1 MQMSKW
7 VPDEESMKSLRLVQ
21 WMEELN
27 LPDYDSFYQ
36 KSIQEPEWFWSSV
49 EKELGFV
56 WKKPYEEVLNLDN
69 GIARPHWY
77 VGGECNLV
85 DTALA
90 KWAETDRM
98 AILWEGE
105 QGEVREYTY
114 AELHAWVS
122 QVASGLQK
130 AGIQKGDRIT
140 LFMPMIP
147 EAAVSILAAAKIGA
161 IISPIFSGYAEE
173 ALKTRVIAAGAKMI
187 ITADSFLRR
196 GKQVDMLQTVRNA
209 LPELGGV
216 ETIVVVGG
224 SDLEAPFMDWS
235 RLEEAGSLEES
246 VRMKS
251 DDPFMLIY
259 TSGTTGK
266 PKGTVHTH
274 AGFPIKAAIDARVAM
289 DLVEG
294 DRLLWVTDMGWMMGP
309 FQLFASL
316 MNGAAMVMYDG
327 VPDYPES
334 DRLWKLVHKWRVT
347 QLGISPTLIRSLM
360 AKGEG
365 WLDGHDLSSLK
376 VFASTGE
383 PWNSAS
389 WLWLFQQA
397 GKCLIPI
404 INYSGGTE
412 ISGGILGNVL
422 VKPITP
428 AAFNTPLPGMEVV
441 VLDENGQQVVNKVG
455 ELCLTKPWVGMTNGF
470 WNEPERYIKTYWSTY
485 DGYWVHGD
493 WVETDGESWEI
504 KGRSD
509 DTLNIAGKRVGPTEY
524 ESILVKHEDVVEAA
538 AIGIPDSIKG
548 EACLCFAVLKGHVK
562 ASKLLEDEL
571 LEMIGHG
578 LGKALKP
585 KGIYFLSDLPKTRNQ
600 KIMRRVI
607 KSAYLQ
613 QEPGDLSS
621 LVNPEVVR
629 EIALCNEEDIAGN
642 HRSEGDMMRGNQ

>member
-1 MQMSKW
+1 MQLSKW
-7 VPDEESMKSLRLVQ
+7 VPDEETLKSIRLVQ
-21 WMEELN
+21 WMKELGM
-27 LPDYDSFYQ
+27 PDYDAFYQ
-36 KSIQEPEWFWSSV
+36 RSIDEPEWFWEAV
-49 EKELGFV
+49 EQELGFV
-56 WKKPYEEVLNLDN
+56 WKKRYDEVLNLDQ
-69 GIARPHWY
+69 GIPHPNWY

-85 DTALA
+85 DTALG
-90 KWAETDRM
+90 KWADTDLL
-98 AILWEGE
+98 AIEWEGE
-105 QGEVREYTY
+105 QGDMRTFSY
-114 AELHAWVS
+114 AELDEWVS
-122 QVASGLQK
+122 RVAYGLQQ

-147 EAAVSILAAAKIGA
+147 ETAAAILAAAKIGA

-173 ALKTRVIAAGAKMI
+173 ALKTRVHAAGAKMI

-209 LPELGGV
+209 LPGLQDV

-224 SDLEAPFMDWS
+224 KDLEAPFLDWS
-235 RLEEAGSLEES
+235 KLETKGMLKES

-274 AGFPIKAAIDARVAM
+274 AGFPIKAAIDARIAM

-294 DRLLWVTDMGWMMGP
+294 DKLLWVTDMGWMMGP
-309 FQLFASL
+309 FQLFSSL
-316 MNGAAMVMYDG
+316 MNGATMVMYDG
-327 VPDYPES
+327 VPDYPEP
-334 DRLWKLVHKWRVT
+334 DRLWRLVEKWNVT
-347 QLGISPTLIRSLM
+347 QLGISPTLVRSLM

-365 WLDGHDLSSLK
+365 WLEGYQLRSLK

-383 PWNSAS
+383 PWNPEP
-389 WLWLFQQA
+389 WLWLFNQA
-397 GKCLIPI
+397 GNAKIPI

-428 AAFNTPLPGMEVV
+428 VSFNTPLPGMEVT
-441 VLDENGQQVVNKVG
+441 VLDEKGQPVQNKVG
-455 ELCLTKPWVGMTNGF
+455 ELCLSKPWVGMTNGF
-470 WNEPERYIKTYWSTY
+470 WNEPERYINTYWSTY

-493 WVETDGESWEI
+493 WVETDGQFWKI

-524 ESILVKHEDVVEAA
+524 ESILVNHPDVVEAA
-538 AIGIPDSIKG
+538 AIGVPDDIKG
-548 EACLCFAVLKGHVK
+548 EACLCFAVLSGHIKG
-562 ASKLLEDEL
+562 SKELEGEL
-571 LEMIGHG
+571 LHMIEQG

-585 KGIYFLSDLPKTRNQ
+585 KRIHFLSDLPKTRNQ

-607 KSAYLQ
+607 KTAYLQ
-613 QEPGDLSS
+613 KEPGDLSS
-621 LVNPEVVR
+621 LVNPEVVG
-629 EIALCNEEDIAGN
+629 EIAQCQGKE
-642 HRSEGDMMRGNQ
+642 QK

>member
-1 MQMSKW
+1 MQFSKW
-7 VPDEESMKSLRLVQ
+7 VPDEDTLKSLRLVQ
-21 WMEELN
+21 WIRELN
-27 LPDYDSFYQ
+27 LSDYDAFYQ
-36 KSIQEPEWFWSSV
+36 KSIQEPEWFWEAA
-49 EKELGFV
+49 EKELGNV
-56 WKKPYEEVLNLDN
+56 WKKPYEVVMNLDN
-69 GIARPHWY
+69 GIPHPRWY

-85 DTALA
+85 DTALT
-90 KWAETDRM
+90 KWAKTDRL
-98 AILWEGE
+98 AIRWEDE
-105 QGEVREYTY
+105 QGNTRAYSY
-114 AELHAWVS
+114 AELDEWVS
-122 QVASGLQK
+122 RVASGLQK

-147 EAAVSILAAAKIGA
+147 EATVSILAAAKIGA

-173 ALKTRVIAAGAKMI
+173 ALKTRVHAAGAKMI
-187 ITADSFLRR
+187 ITVDSFLRR
-196 GKQVDMLQTVRNA
+196 CKRVGMLQTVQSA
-209 LPELGGV
+209 LPELNDV

-224 SDLEAPFMDWS
+224 KELEAPFIEWS
-235 RLEEAGSLEES
+235 RLETNGFLQES
-246 VRMKS
+246 AAMKS

-274 AGFPIKAAIDARVAM
+274 AGFPIKAAIDARIAM

-294 DRLLWVTDMGWMMGP
+294 DKLLWVTDMGWMMGP

-316 MNGAAMVMYDG
+316 MNGATMVMYDG
-327 VPDYPES
+327 VPDYPDP
-334 DRLWKLVHKWRVT
+334 DRLWKLVDQWGVT
-347 QLGISPTLIRSLM
+347 QLGISPTLVRSLM

-365 WLDGHDLSSLK
+365 WLEGYKLQSLK

-383 PWNSAS
+383 PWNPEP
-389 WLWLFQQA
+389 WLWLFNQA
-397 GKCLIPI
+397 GKAKIPI

-428 AAFNTPLPGMEVV
+428 ATFNTPLPGMEVT
-441 VLDENGQQVVNKVG
+441 VLDAEGKEVQDEVG

-470 WNEPERYIKTYWSTY
+470 WNEPERYINTYWSTY
-485 DGYWVHGD
+485 ENYWVHGD
-493 WVETDGESWEI
+493 WVKTDGQYWEI

-524 ESILVKHEDVVEAA
+524 ESILVKHADVVEAA

-548 EACLCFAVLKGHVK
+548 EVCLCFAVLNSHVK
-562 ASKLLEDEL
+562 ASKGLEEEL

-585 KGIYFLSDLPKTRNQ
+585 KGIHFLTDLPKTRNQ

-613 QEPGDLSS
+613 EDPGDLSS
-621 LVNPEVVR
+621 LVNPEVVE
-629 EIALCNEEDIAGN
+629 EIARCQEKE
-642 HRSEGDMMRGNQ
+642 QK